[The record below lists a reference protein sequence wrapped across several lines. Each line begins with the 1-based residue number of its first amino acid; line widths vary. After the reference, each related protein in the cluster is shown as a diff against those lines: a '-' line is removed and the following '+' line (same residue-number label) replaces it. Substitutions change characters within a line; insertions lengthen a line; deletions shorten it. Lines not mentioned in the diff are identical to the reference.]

1 MILRQR
7 ARLMLVAAVIAAFA
21 LGSAWAL
28 SELGAEPVTPVSAA
42 AADVSIS
49 ALSCDSS
56 PEYVRIYN
64 YGGGSQSLTGFHIQ
78 SDPSQDYDIGALVSS
93 IGVGQTLEFQSGT
106 GAATNAAAGIYKLTG
121 SFIYRNSPDTTDYAR
136 LVRSDASTD
145 QVNCGTNPT
154 PPPTATQPVT
164 PTPTLIHTPS
174 PTPTPTHTPTPT
186 ATHTPTATPTHSP
199 TPTSQS
205 VTPTPTGGLTCG
217 VERWPVKTLSD
228 LDVGLV
234 NFTPQNSTVDTLR
247 ALPTPA
253 SLPNDNRIPPTEETT
268 FRLTAQVEQMKL
280 EDDHDIHLVI
290 ADLSNASDTMIV
302 EFPDVACDGA
312 AQSSYKPE
320 MAAARQQ
327 FVDLFGQPSASQFT
341 TIGGTVVITG
351 VGFFDFLHGQT
362 GVAPNGIELHP
373 ALSIALAPS
382 ITPSTIP
389 TNTATPTPTPV
400 VTPTPTPVGTSRIW
414 GDVDCGGDIAP
425 RDGQAILK
433 NVLGQNPLSQ
443 TEPCPNVGSQVT
455 VDGVSRIW
463 GDVDCGGDIAPRD
476 AQAILKNVLG
486 QNALSQTQPCPVV
499 GSTVQVVG

>member
-1 MILRQR
+1 MV
-7 ARLMLVAAVIAAFA
+7 VAAVVAAAAF
-21 LGSAWAL
+21 GSTWAL
-28 SELGAEPVTPVSAA
+28 SGLGTEPVAPVSAA
-42 AADVSIS
+42 TDDVSIS

-93 IGVGQTLEFQSGT
+93 ISVGQTLEFQSGT

-121 SFIYRNSPDTTDYAR
+121 SFIYRNSDPTDYAR

-154 PPPTATQPVT
+154 APPTAT
-164 PTPTLIHTPS
+164 LS
-174 PTPTPTHTPTPT
+174 PTPTPTHTPSPT
-186 ATHTPTATPTHSP
+186 ATHTPTPIPTASTHSP
-199 TPTSQS
+199 TPTPTSTQTLS
-205 VTPTPTGGLTCG
+205 PTPTGTGGITCG

-234 NFTPQNSTVDTLR
+234 NFTPQDSTVDTLR
-247 ALPTPA
+247 ALPKPA
-253 SLPNDNRIPPTEETT
+253 SLQADNRIAPTEETT